1 MMIMKILININ
12 HQLTTINQP
21 ILTNNHIPFEHQPW
35 LSLEVTWQGGR
46 RVGRNP
52 SIAWE
57 PADFFHQFWIEKH
70 ILSPR
75 VKHHCSGG
83 EKNRPTWTNL
93 EFFGFFFCLVDLR
106 KTNNRILGFIG
117 MCIPAGMDFL

>member
-1 MMIMKILININ
+1 
-12 HQLTTINQP
+12 
-21 ILTNNHIPFEHQPW
+21 
-35 LSLEVTWQGGR
+35 LEVTWQGGR

-57 PADFFHQFWIEKH
+57 PADFSHQFWIEKH

-83 EKNRPTWTNL
+83 EKKRPTWTNL
-93 EFFGFFFCLVDLR
+93 EFFGFFFSLVDFSEKL
-106 KTNNRILGFIG
+106 TIG
-117 MCIPAGMDFL
+117 YWV